1 MGRLLLVRHA
11 QSVWNAAG
19 RWQGW
24 CDAPLSEL
32 GLAQAE
38 QAGQA
43 LRSSGFRPGLVACSD
58 LARARQ
64 TAELL
69 ARHCHYRGVLA
80 LDPGLREQGL
90 GEWEGLTNDE
100 IELRWPGLLE
110 ARGSEEQADI
120 PGGEDNNA
128 FASRAMGSLLRVA
141 ARCQQ
146 KDGLVVAHGGVVM
159 ALERQ
164 LGMWGTDR
172 HHPNLSGWWLEVRWA
187 TAGPELV
194 PVQRVELVSP
204 SGVGAR

>member
-1 MGRLLLVRHA
+1 MGRLLVVRHA

-38 QAGQA
+38 RAGRA
-43 LRSSGFRPGLVACSD
+43 LSSSGFRPALVACSD

-80 LDPGLREQGL
+80 VDPGLREQGL
-90 GEWEGLTNDE
+90 GEWEGLTNEE

-110 ARGSEEQADI
+110 ARASEEPADI
-120 PGGEDNNA
+120 PGGEDNA
-128 FASRAMGSLLRVA
+128 SFARRAMASLSRVA
-141 ARCQQ
+141 ARC
-146 KDGLVVAHGGVVM
+146 KHGDCLVVAHGGVVM

-164 LGMWGTDR
+164 LGMWGTGS

-187 TAGPELV
+187 KDDPELV
-194 PVQRVELVSP
+194 PAQRVELVSRSEVATP
-204 SGVGAR
+204 